1 MYYSKVVKRTMSK
14 WMNEDMRELFR
25 ALLSLENEEECR
37 LFLEDV
43 CTVKE
48 ITDMAQRLKVAR
60 LLRDRTSY
68 AQINQTT
75 GVSTATISRVS
86 RCLDYGPGGYEL
98 VLRRL
103 EQEGRNDE

>member
-1 MYYSKVVKRTMSK
+1 MSK
-14 WMNEDMRELFR
+14 WINDDTRNLFR
-25 ALLSLENEEECR
+25 ALLSLENEEECG

-60 LLRDRTSY
+60 LLRAKTSY
-68 AQINQTT
+68 AAINQET

-86 RCLDYGPGGYEL
+86 RCLDYGPGGYDL
-98 VLRRL
+98 VLGRL
-103 EQEGRNDE
+103 DGEEKSNG

>member
-1 MYYSKVVKRTMSK
+1 MSK
-14 WMNEDMRELFR
+14 WLNDDTRDLFR

-60 LLRDRTSY
+60 LLRAKTSY
-68 AQINQTT
+68 ALINRET

-98 VLRRL
+98 VLGRL
-103 EQEGRNDE
+103 DGEAGADE

>member
-1 MYYSKVVKRTMSK
+1 MSK
-14 WMNEDMRELFR
+14 WINDDTRNLFR
-25 ALLSLENEEECR
+25 ALLSLQDEEECG

-60 LLRDRTSY
+60 MLRAKTSY
-68 AQINQTT
+68 AAINRET

-86 RCLDYGPGGYEL
+86 RCLDYGPGGYDL
-98 VLRRL
+98 VLGRL
-103 EQEGRNDE
+103 DGEEKGNG

>member
-1 MYYSKVVKRTMSK
+1 MNN
-14 WMNEDMRELFR
+14 WQNEDTQVLFR
-25 ALLSLENEEECR
+25 ALRSLNTEEEYR

-60 LLRDRTSY
+60 MLRAKTSY
-68 AQINQTT
+68 AVINKET

-86 RCLDYGPGGYEL
+86 RCLDYGPGGYDL
-98 VLRRL
+98 VLGRL
-103 EQEGRNDE
+103 DGEERDDG

>member
-1 MYYSKVVKRTMSK
+1 MSK
-14 WMNEDMRELFR
+14 WLNEDTQALFE
-25 ALLSLENEEECR
+25 ALLSLRTKEDCR

-60 LLRDRTSY
+60 MLRAKTSY
-68 AQINQTT
+68 AAINRET

-86 RCLDYGPGGYEL
+86 RCLDYGPGGYDL
-98 VLRRL
+98 VLQRL
-103 EQEGRNDE
+103 YEEKDEI